1 MKNRLEYFLFLL
13 FSLTFRLLGLNTS
26 RKLSGFLT
34 FIFYYLIP
42 IRKKTVLDNLTN
54 AFPEYDEKK
63 IQNIAYNA
71 YKSFLTAFIE
81 ILYLPKI
88 RRPELEAA
96 VYCPNKDLI
105 EAKFREEKGVILLSA
120 HFGNWEYVAASVA
133 LQLNLPFSVV
143 VKPQRNP
150 YVSDWMNNVRTRW
163 NNDIV
168 SLGLSIRK
176 IYQTLKEKKIVAMV
190 ADQRGPQE
198 SIKVEFFGRKVSVHV
213 GPVVLALKTGAPI
226 LCGIPVRQKDFSYA
240 LVMHEI
246 SKDNLPE
253 DDEEKIVELSQ
264 RHTSYLESFIREHP
278 EQWLWMHKRWKH

>member
-1 MKNRLEYFLFLL
+1 MKNRIEYFLFLL
-13 FSLTFRLLGLNTS
+13 FSITFRILGLKTS
-26 RKLSGFLT
+26 RKLSGLLT
-34 FIFYYLIP
+34 FIFYYLVP
-42 IRKKTVLDNLTN
+42 IRKETVIKNITN

-63 IQNIAYNA
+63 IQSIAYNT

-88 RRPELEAA
+88 SRQELKAA
-96 VYCPNKDLI
+96 VNCSNKDLI
-105 EAKFREEKGVILLSA
+105 ETKFKEEKGVILLSA

-133 LQLNLPFSVV
+133 LQLNIPFSVV

-163 NNDIV
+163 NNDVV

-198 SIKVEFFGRKVSVHV
+198 SIKVEFFGRKVSVHM
-213 GPVVLALKTGAPI
+213 GPAALALKTGSPI
-226 LCGIPVRQKDFSYA
+226 LYGIPVRQKNYSYKI
-240 LVMHEI
+240 VMHEI

-253 DDEEKIVELSQ
+253 DDEEKIIELSQ
-264 RHTSYLESFIREHP
+264 RHTAYLESFIREHP
-278 EQWLWMHKRWKH
+278 EQWLWMHKRWKY

>member
-1 MKNRLEYFLFLL
+1 MKNRIEYFLFLL

-26 RKLSGFLT
+26 RKLSGLLAV
-34 FIFYYLIP
+34 IFYYFIP
-42 IRKKTVLDNLTN
+42 IRKKTVLENLRN

-63 IQNIAYNA
+63 IRSIAYNT

-81 ILYLPKI
+81 ILYLSKI
-88 RRPELEAA
+88 GRQELEAA
-96 VYCPNKDLI
+96 VNCPNKDLI
-105 EAKFREEKGVILLSA
+105 ETKFKEEKGVILLSA
-120 HFGNWEYVAASVA
+120 HFGNWEYVATSVA
-133 LQLNLPFSVV
+133 LQLDLPFSVV

-176 IYQTLKEKKIVAMV
+176 TYQTLKEKKIVAMV

-213 GPVVLALKTGAPI
+213 GPAVLALKTGAPI
-226 LCGIPVRQKDFSYA
+226 LCGIPVRQKDYSYK

-253 DDEEKIVELSQ
+253 DNEEKIIELSQ
-264 RHTSYLESFIREHP
+264 RHTSYLESFIREYP

>member
-1 MKNRLEYFLFLL
+1 MKNRIEYFLFLL
-13 FSLTFRLLGLNTS
+13 FSLTFRFLGLNTS
-26 RKLSGFLT
+26 RKLSGLLAV
-34 FIFYYLIP
+34 IFYYFIP
-42 IRKKTVLDNLTN
+42 IRKKTVLENLTN
-54 AFPEYDEKK
+54 AFPEYDKKK
-63 IQNIAYNA
+63 IRSIAYNT

-88 RRPELEAA
+88 SRQELEAA
-96 VYCPNKDLI
+96 VNCPNKDLI
-105 EAKFREEKGVILLSA
+105 ETKFNEEKGVILLSA

-133 LQLNLPFSVV
+133 LQLDLPFSVV

-176 IYQTLKEKKIVAMV
+176 TYQTLKEKKIVAMV

-213 GPVVLALKTGAPI
+213 GPAVLALKTGAPI
-226 LCGIPVRQKDFSYA
+226 LCGISVRQKDYSYKI
-240 LVMHEI
+240 VMHEI

-253 DDEEKIVELSQ
+253 DDEEKIIELSQ
-264 RHTSYLESFIREHP
+264 RHTSYLESFIREYP

>member
-1 MKNRLEYFLFLL
+1 
-13 FSLTFRLLGLNTS
+13 LNTS
-26 RKLSGFLT
+26 RKLSSFLA

-42 IRKKTVLDNLTN
+42 IRKETVLENLTN
-54 AFPEYDEKK
+54 AFPEFDEKK
-63 IQNIAYNA
+63 IRNIAYNA

-88 RRPELEAA
+88 SGQGLKAA
-96 VYCPNKDLI
+96 VYCPNKELI
-105 EAKFREEKGVILLSA
+105 ETKFKEDNGVILLSA

-133 LQLNLPFSVV
+133 LQLNIPLSVV

-163 NNDIV
+163 NNDVV

-226 LCGIPVRQKDFSYA
+226 LYGIPVRQKDNRYKI
-240 LVMHEI
+240 VMHEI

-253 DDEEKIVELSQ
+253 DHEEKIIELSQ
-264 RHTSYLESFIREHP
+264 RHTTYLESFIRKYP

>member
-1 MKNRLEYFLFLL
+1 MKNRIEYFLFLL
-13 FSLTFRLLGLNTS
+13 FSLTFRLLGLNAS
-26 RKLSGFLT
+26 RKLSGLLT

-42 IRKKTVLDNLTN
+42 IRKETVLENLTN

-63 IQNIAYNA
+63 IRNIAYNA

-88 RRPELEAA
+88 SRQGLEAA
-96 VYCPNKDLI
+96 VNCPNKELI
-105 EAKFREEKGVILLSA
+105 ETKFKEEKGVILLSA

-226 LCGIPVRQKDFSYA
+226 LYGIPVRQKDNSYKI
-240 LVMHEI
+240 VMHEI

-253 DDEEKIVELSQ
+253 DDEEKIIELSQ
-264 RHTSYLESFIREHP
+264 RHTAYLESFIREYP

>member
-1 MKNRLEYFLFLL
+1 MKNRIEYFLFLL

-26 RKLSGFLT
+26 RKLSSLLT
-34 FIFYYLIP
+34 FIFYFLIP
-42 IRKKTVLDNLTN
+42 IRKKTVLENLTN

-63 IQNIAYNA
+63 IRSIAYNT

-81 ILYLPKI
+81 ILYLSKI
-88 RRPELEAA
+88 SRQELEAA
-96 VYCPNKDLI
+96 VNCPNKDLI
-105 EAKFREEKGVILLSA
+105 ETKFKEEKGVILLSA

-176 IYQTLKEKKIVAMV
+176 TYQTLKEKKIVAMV

-198 SIKVEFFGRKVSVHV
+198 SIKVEFFGRKVSVHM
-213 GPVVLALKTGAPI
+213 GPAVLALKTGAPI
-226 LCGIPVRQKDFSYA
+226 LCGIPVRQKDYSYK

-253 DDEEKIVELSQ
+253 DDEEKIIELSQ
-264 RHTSYLESFIREHP
+264 RHTSYLESFIREYP

>member
-1 MKNRLEYFLFLL
+1 MKNRIEYFLFLL
-13 FSLTFRLLGLNTS
+13 FSLAFRLLGLNTS
-26 RKLSGFLT
+26 RKLSGLLAV
-34 FIFYYLIP
+34 IFYYFIP
-42 IRKKTVLDNLTN
+42 IRKKTVLENLTN
-54 AFPEYDEKK
+54 AFPGYDK
-63 IQNIAYNA
+63 QTLRSIAYNT

-81 ILYLPKI
+81 ILYLQKI
-88 RRPELEAA
+88 SQQELETA
-96 VYCPNKDLI
+96 VNCPNKNLI
-105 EAKFREEKGVILLSA
+105 VEKFEEGKGVILLSA

-133 LQLNLPFSVV
+133 LQLDLPFSVV

-150 YVSDWMNNVRTRW
+150 YVSGWMNNVRTRW

-176 IYQTLKEKKIVAMV
+176 TYQTLKEKRVVAMV

-213 GPVVLALKTGAPI
+213 GPAVLALRTGAPI
-226 LCGIPVRQKDFSYA
+226 LCGIPVRQKDYSYKI
-240 LVMHEI
+240 VMHEI

-253 DDEEKIVELSQ
+253 DNEEKIIELSQ
-264 RHTSYLESFIREHP
+264 RHTSYLESFIREYP

>member
-1 MKNRLEYFLFLL
+1 M
-13 FSLTFRLLGLNTS
+13 FSFTFRLFGLNTS
-26 RKLSGFLT
+26 RKLAGFLT
-34 FIFYYLIP
+34 FVFYYLIP
-42 IRKKTVLDNLTN
+42 IRKETVLENLTN
-54 AFPEYDEKK
+54 AFPEYERKK
-63 IQNIAYNA
+63 IHSIAYNT

-88 RRPELEAA
+88 SRMDLESA
-96 VYCPNKDLI
+96 VNCSNKGLI
-105 EAKFREEKGVILLSA
+105 EEKFKEGKGVILLSA

-143 VKPQRNP
+143 IKPQRNP
-150 YVSDWMNNVRTRW
+150 YVTDWMNSVRTRW

-176 IYQTLKEKKIVAMV
+176 TYQTLKEKKIVAMV

-198 SIKVEFFGRKVSVHV
+198 SIKIEFFGRKVSVHV
-213 GPVVLALKTGAPI
+213 GPAVLALKTGAPI
-226 LCGIPVRQKDFSYA
+226 LYGIPVRQKDYSYK

-253 DDEEKIVELSQ
+253 NDEEKIIELSQ
-264 RHTSYLESFIREHP
+264 RHTTYLESFIRKYP

>member
-1 MKNRLEYFLFLL
+1 VLE
-13 FSLTFRLLGLNTS
+13 
-26 RKLSGFLT
+26 
-34 FIFYYLIP
+34 
-42 IRKKTVLDNLTN
+42 NLTN

-63 IQNIAYNA
+63 IRNIAYNA

-88 RRPELEAA
+88 SRQGLEAA
-96 VYCPNKDLI
+96 VNCPNKELI
-105 EAKFREEKGVILLSA
+105 ETKFKEGKGVILLSA

-133 LQLNLPFSVV
+133 LQLNLPLSVV

-226 LCGIPVRQKDFSYA
+226 LYGIPVRQKDNSYKI
-240 LVMHEI
+240 VMHEI

-253 DDEEKIVELSQ
+253 NDEEKIIALSQ
-264 RHTSYLESFIREHP
+264 RHTAYLESFIREYP
-278 EQWLWMHKRWKH
+278 DQWLWMHKRWKH

>member
-1 MKNRLEYFLFLL
+1 MKNRIEYFLFLL

-26 RKLSGFLT
+26 RKLAGFLA

-42 IRKKTVLDNLTN
+42 IRKETVLENLTN

-63 IQNIAYNA
+63 IQSIAYNA

-88 RRPELEAA
+88 SRHGLKAA
-96 VYCPNKDLI
+96 VNCPNKELI
-105 EAKFREEKGVILLSA
+105 ETKFKEEKGVILLSA

-133 LQLNLPFSVV
+133 LQLNIPFSVV

-150 YVSDWMNNVRTRW
+150 YVSDWMNKVRTRW
-163 NNDIV
+163 NNDVV

-226 LCGIPVRQKDFSYA
+226 LYGIPVRQKDNSYKI
-240 LVMHEI
+240 VMHEI

-253 DDEEKIVELSQ
+253 DHEEKIIELSQ
-264 RHTSYLESFIREHP
+264 RHTSHLESFIREYP

>member
-13 FSLTFRLLGLNTS
+13 FSLTFRLLGLNAS

-42 IRKKTVLDNLTN
+42 IRKKTVLENLTN
-54 AFPEYDEKK
+54 AFPDYDEKK
-63 IQNIAYNA
+63 IRNIAYNA

-81 ILYLPKI
+81 ILYLVKI
-88 RRPELEAA
+88 SKQELEAA
-96 VYCPNKDLI
+96 VNCPNKDLI
-105 EAKFREEKGVILLSA
+105 EIKFKEEKGVILLSA

-226 LCGIPVRQKDFSYA
+226 LYGIPVRQKDNSYKI
-240 LVMHEI
+240 VMHEI

-253 DDEEKIVELSQ
+253 DDEEKIIELSQ
-264 RHTSYLESFIREHP
+264 RHTAYLESFIRKYP

>member
-1 MKNRLEYFLFLL
+1 M

-26 RKLSGFLT
+26 RKLSGLLA
-34 FIFYYLIP
+34 FIFYYFIP
-42 IRKKTVLDNLTN
+42 IRKKTVLENLTN
-54 AFPEYDEKK
+54 AFPKFDEKK
-63 IQNIAYNA
+63 IRSIAFNT

-81 ILYLPKI
+81 ILYLPKMS
-88 RRPELEAA
+88 RQELEAA
-96 VYCPNKDLI
+96 VNCPNKELI
-105 EAKFREEKGVILLSA
+105 ETKFKEKKGVILLSA

-176 IYQTLKEKKIVAMV
+176 TYQTLKEKKIVAMV

-198 SIKVEFFGRKVSVHV
+198 SIKVKFFGRKVSVHV
-213 GPVVLALKTGAPI
+213 GPAVLALKTGAPI
-226 LCGIPVRQKDFSYA
+226 LCGIPVRQKDYSYEI
-240 LVMHEI
+240 VMHEI
-246 SKDNLPE
+246 NKDNLPE
-253 DDEEKIVELSQ
+253 DAEEKIIELSQ
-264 RHTSYLESFIREHP
+264 RHTSYLESFITEYP

>member
-1 MKNRLEYFLFLL
+1 MKNRIEYFLFLL
-13 FSLTFRLLGLNTS
+13 FSITFRILGLKTS
-26 RKLSGFLT
+26 RKLSGLLT
-34 FIFYYLIP
+34 FIFYYLVP
-42 IRKKTVLDNLTN
+42 IRKETVIENITN
-54 AFPEYDEKK
+54 AFPEYGEKK
-63 IQNIAYNA
+63 IRSIAYNT

-88 RRPELEAA
+88 SRQELKAA
-96 VYCPNKDLI
+96 VNCSNKDLI
-105 EAKFREEKGVILLSA
+105 ETKFKEEKGVILLSA

-133 LQLNLPFSVV
+133 LQLNIPFSVV

-163 NNDIV
+163 NNDVV

-198 SIKVEFFGRKVSVHV
+198 SIKVEFFGRKVSVHM
-213 GPVVLALKTGAPI
+213 GPAALALKTGSPI
-226 LCGIPVRQKDFSYA
+226 LYGIPVRQKDYSYKI
-240 LVMHEI
+240 VMHEI

-253 DDEEKIVELSQ
+253 DDEEKIIELSQ
-264 RHTSYLESFIREHP
+264 RHTAYLESFIREHP
-278 EQWLWMHKRWKH
+278 EQWLWMHKRWKY

>member
-1 MKNRLEYFLFLL
+1 MKNRIEYFLFLL
-13 FSLTFRLLGLNTS
+13 FSIAFRLLGLNTS
-26 RKLSGFLT
+26 RKLSGLLAV
-34 FIFYYLIP
+34 IFYYFIP
-42 IRKKTVLDNLTN
+42 IRKKTVLENLTN
-54 AFPEYDEKK
+54 AFPGYDK
-63 IQNIAYNA
+63 QTLRSIAYNT

-81 ILYLPKI
+81 ILYLQKI
-88 RRPELEAA
+88 SQQELETA
-96 VYCPNKDLI
+96 VNCPNKNLI
-105 EAKFREEKGVILLSA
+105 VEKFEEGKGVILLSA

-133 LQLNLPFSVV
+133 LQLDLPFSVV

-150 YVSDWMNNVRTRW
+150 YVSGWMNNVRTRW

-176 IYQTLKEKKIVAMV
+176 TYQTLKEKRVVAMV

-213 GPVVLALKTGAPI
+213 GPAVLALRTGAPI
-226 LCGIPVRQKDFSYA
+226 LCGIPVRQKDYSYKI
-240 LVMHEI
+240 VMHEI

-253 DDEEKIVELSQ
+253 DNEEKIIELSQ
-264 RHTSYLESFIREHP
+264 RHTSYLESFIREYP

>member
-1 MKNRLEYFLFLL
+1 MKNRIEYFLFLL
-13 FSLTFRLLGLNTS
+13 FSLAFRLLGLNTS
-26 RKLSGFLT
+26 RKLSGLLAV
-34 FIFYYLIP
+34 IFYYFIP
-42 IRKKTVLDNLTN
+42 IRKKTVLENLTN
-54 AFPEYDEKK
+54 AFPEYDKKK
-63 IQNIAYNA
+63 IRSIAYNT

-81 ILYLPKI
+81 ILYLQKI
-88 RRPELEAA
+88 SQQELET
-96 VYCPNKDLI
+96 VVNCPNKNLI
-105 EAKFREEKGVILLSA
+105 VEKFEEGKGVILLSA

-133 LQLNLPFSVV
+133 LQLDLPFSVV

-150 YVSDWMNNVRTRW
+150 YVSGWMNNVRTRW

-176 IYQTLKEKKIVAMV
+176 TYQTLKEKKVVAMV

-213 GPVVLALKTGAPI
+213 GPAVLALKTGAPI
-226 LCGIPVRQKDFSYA
+226 LCGIPVRQKDYSYK

-253 DDEEKIVELSQ
+253 NDEDKIIELSQ
-264 RHTSYLESFIREHP
+264 RHTSYLESFIRKYP

>member
-1 MKNRLEYFLFLL
+1 MKNRIEYLLFLL

-26 RKLSGFLT
+26 RKLSGLLAV
-34 FIFYYLIP
+34 IFYYFIP
-42 IRKKTVLDNLTN
+42 IRKKTVLENLTN

-63 IQNIAYNA
+63 TRSIAYNT

-81 ILYLPKI
+81 ILYLSKI
-88 RRPELEAA
+88 SRQELEAA
-96 VYCPNKDLI
+96 VNCPNKDLI
-105 EAKFREEKGVILLSA
+105 ETKFKEEKGVILLSA

-176 IYQTLKEKKIVAMV
+176 TYQTLKEKKIVAMV

-213 GPVVLALKTGAPI
+213 GPAVLALKTGAPI
-226 LCGIPVRQKDFSYA
+226 LCGIPVRQKDCSYKI
-240 LVMHEI
+240 VMHEI

-253 DDEEKIVELSQ
+253 DNEEKIIELSQ
-264 RHTSYLESFIREHP
+264 RHTSYLESFIREYP

>member
-1 MKNRLEYFLFLL
+1 MKNRIEYFVFLL
-13 FSLTFRLLGLNTS
+13 FSIIFRILGLKTS
-26 RKLSGFLT
+26 RKLSGLLT
-34 FIFYYLIP
+34 FIFYYLVP
-42 IRKKTVLDNLTN
+42 IRKETVIENITN

-63 IQNIAYNA
+63 IQSIAYNT

-88 RRPELEAA
+88 SRQELKAA
-96 VYCPNKDLI
+96 VDCPNKDLI
-105 EAKFREEKGVILLSA
+105 ETKFKEEKGVILLSA

-133 LQLNLPFSVV
+133 LQLNIPFSVV

-163 NNDIV
+163 NNDVV

-198 SIKVEFFGRKVSVHV
+198 SIKVEFFGRKVSVHM
-213 GPVVLALKTGAPI
+213 GPAALALKTGSPI
-226 LCGIPVRQKDFSYA
+226 LYGIPVRQKNYSYKI
-240 LVMHEI
+240 VMHEI

-253 DDEEKIVELSQ
+253 DDEEKIIELSQ
-264 RHTSYLESFIREHP
+264 RHTAYLESFIREHP
-278 EQWLWMHKRWKH
+278 EQWLWMHKRWKY

>member
-1 MKNRLEYFLFLL
+1 MKNRIEYFLFLL
-13 FSLTFRLLGLNTS
+13 FSLTFRLLGLNAS
-26 RKLSGFLT
+26 RKLSGFLA

-42 IRKKTVLDNLTN
+42 IRKETVLENLTN

-63 IQNIAYNA
+63 IRNIAYNA

-88 RRPELEAA
+88 SRQGLKAA
-96 VYCPNKDLI
+96 VNCPNKELI
-105 EAKFREEKGVILLSA
+105 ETKFKEDKGVILLSA

-133 LQLNLPFSVV
+133 LQLNIPFSVV

-150 YVSDWMNNVRTRW
+150 YVSDWMNKVRTRW
-163 NNDIV
+163 NNDVV

-226 LCGIPVRQKDFSYA
+226 LYGIPVRQKDNSYKI
-240 LVMHEI
+240 VMHEI

-253 DDEEKIVELSQ
+253 DDEEKIIELSQ
-264 RHTSYLESFIREHP
+264 RHTAYLESFIREYP

>member
-1 MKNRLEYFLFLL
+1 MKNRIEYFLFLL
-13 FSLTFRLLGLNTS
+13 FSLTFRLLGLNAS
-26 RKLSGFLT
+26 RKLTGFLT
-34 FIFYYLIP
+34 SIFYFLIP
-42 IRKKTVLDNLTN
+42 IRKETVIENLTN
-54 AFPEYDEKK
+54 AFPGYDEKK
-63 IQNIAYNA
+63 IRDIAFNA
-71 YKSFLTAFIE
+71 YKSFLTTFIE

-88 RRPELEAA
+88 SKQRLKAA

-105 EAKFREEKGVILLSA
+105 ERKFKEEKGVILLSA

-150 YVSDWMNNVRTRW
+150 YVSDWLNNVRTRW

-198 SIKVEFFGRKVSVHV
+198 SIKVEFFGRKVSVHM

-226 LCGIPVRQKDFSYA
+226 LYGIPVRQKDNCYKV
-240 LVMHEI
+240 VMHEI

-253 DDEEKIVELSQ
+253 NHEEKIIELSQ
-264 RHTSYLESFIREHP
+264 RHTAYLESFIREYP

>member
-1 MKNRLEYFLFLL
+1 M
-13 FSLTFRLLGLNTS
+13 
-26 RKLSGFLT
+26 
-34 FIFYYLIP
+34 
-42 IRKKTVLDNLTN
+42 
-54 AFPEYDEKK
+54 
-63 IQNIAYNA
+63 
-71 YKSFLTAFIE
+71 IE
-81 ILYLPKI
+81 T
-88 RRPELEAA
+88 
-96 VYCPNKDLI
+96 
-105 EAKFREEKGVILLSA
+105 KFNEEKGVILLSA

-133 LQLNLPFSVV
+133 LQLDLPFSVV

-176 IYQTLKEKKIVAMV
+176 TYQTLKEKKIVAMV

-213 GPVVLALKTGAPI
+213 GPAVLALKTGAPI
-226 LCGIPVRQKDFSYA
+226 LCGISVRQKDYSYKI
-240 LVMHEI
+240 VMHEI

-253 DDEEKIVELSQ
+253 DDEEKIIELSQ
-264 RHTSYLESFIREHP
+264 RHTSYLESFIREYP

>member
-1 MKNRLEYFLFLL
+1 MKNRIEYLLFLL
-13 FSLTFRLLGLNTS
+13 FSLAFRLLGLNTS
-26 RKLSGFLT
+26 RKLSGLLAV
-34 FIFYYLIP
+34 IFYYFIP
-42 IRKKTVLDNLTN
+42 IRKKTVFDNLTN

-63 IQNIAYNA
+63 IQSIAFNT

-81 ILYLPKI
+81 ILYLSKI
-88 RRPELEAA
+88 SRQELEAA
-96 VYCPNKDLI
+96 VNCPNKDLI
-105 EAKFREEKGVILLSA
+105 ETKFKEEKGVILLAA

-176 IYQTLKEKKIVAMV
+176 TYQTLKEKKIVAMV

-213 GPVVLALKTGAPI
+213 GPAVLALKTGAPI
-226 LCGIPVRQKDFSYA
+226 LCGIPVRQKDSIYKI
-240 LVMHEI
+240 VMHEI

-253 DDEEKIVELSQ
+253 DDEEKIIELSQ
-264 RHTSYLESFIREHP
+264 RHTSYLESFIREYP

>member
-1 MKNRLEYFLFLL
+1 MKNRIEYFLFLL
-13 FSLTFRLLGLNTS
+13 FSLTFRLLGLNAS
-26 RKLSGFLT
+26 RKLSGFLA
-34 FIFYYLIP
+34 FIFYYIIP
-42 IRKKTVLDNLTN
+42 IRKETVLENLTN
-54 AFPEYDEKK
+54 AFPEYDKKK

-88 RRPELEAA
+88 SRQGLKSE
-96 VYCPNKDLI
+96 VNCPNKELI
-105 EAKFREEKGVILLSA
+105 ETKFKEEKGVILLSA

-133 LQLNLPFSVV
+133 LQLNIPFSVV
-143 VKPQRNP
+143 VKTQRNP
-150 YVSDWMNNVRTRW
+150 YVSDWMNKVRTRW
-163 NNDIV
+163 NNDVV

-213 GPVVLALKTGAPI
+213 GPAVLALKTGAPI
-226 LCGIPVRQKDFSYA
+226 LCGIPVRQKDYSYK

-253 DDEEKIVELSQ
+253 DNEEKIIELSQ
-264 RHTSYLESFIREHP
+264 RHTSYLESFIREYP

>member
-1 MKNRLEYFLFLL
+1 MKNRIEYFLFLL
-13 FSLTFRLLGLNTS
+13 FSITFRILGLKTS
-26 RKLSGFLT
+26 RKLSGLLT
-34 FIFYYLIP
+34 FIFYYLVP
-42 IRKKTVLDNLTN
+42 IRKETVIENITN

-63 IQNIAYNA
+63 IQSIAYNT

-88 RRPELEAA
+88 SRQELKAA
-96 VYCPNKDLI
+96 VDCPNKDLI
-105 EAKFREEKGVILLSA
+105 ETKFKEEKGVILLSA

-133 LQLNLPFSVV
+133 LQLNIPFSVV

-163 NNDIV
+163 NNDVV

-198 SIKVEFFGRKVSVHV
+198 SIKVEFFGRKVSVHM
-213 GPVVLALKTGAPI
+213 GPAALALKTGSPI
-226 LCGIPVRQKDFSYA
+226 LYGIPVRQKNYSYKI
-240 LVMHEI
+240 VMHEI

-253 DDEEKIVELSQ
+253 DDEEKIIELSQ
-264 RHTSYLESFIREHP
+264 RHTAYLESFIREHP
-278 EQWLWMHKRWKH
+278 EQWLWMHKRWKY

>member
-1 MKNRLEYFLFLL
+1 MKNRIEYFLFLL
-13 FSLTFRLLGLNTS
+13 FSLTFRFLGLNTS
-26 RKLSGFLT
+26 RKLSGLLAV
-34 FIFYYLIP
+34 IFYYFIP
-42 IRKKTVLDNLTN
+42 IRKKTVLENLTN
-54 AFPEYDEKK
+54 AFPEYDKKK
-63 IQNIAYNA
+63 IRIIAYNT

-88 RRPELEAA
+88 SRQELEAA
-96 VYCPNKDLI
+96 VNCPNKDLI
-105 EAKFREEKGVILLSA
+105 ETKFNEEKGVILLSA

-133 LQLNLPFSVV
+133 LQLDLPFSVV

-176 IYQTLKEKKIVAMV
+176 TYQTLKEKKIVAMV

-213 GPVVLALKTGAPI
+213 GPAVLALKTGAPI
-226 LCGIPVRQKDFSYA
+226 LCGISVRQKDYSYKI
-240 LVMHEI
+240 VMHEI

-253 DDEEKIVELSQ
+253 DDEEKIIELSQ
-264 RHTSYLESFIREHP
+264 RHTSYLESFIREYP

>member
-42 IRKKTVLDNLTN
+42 IRKKTVLENLTN
-54 AFPEYDEKK
+54 AFSEYDEKK

-71 YKSFLTAFIE
+71 YNSFLTAFIE
-81 ILYLPKI
+81 ILYLAKI
-88 RRPELEAA
+88 SKQELEAA
-96 VYCPNKDLI
+96 VNCPNKDLI
-105 EAKFREEKGVILLSA
+105 ETKFREEKGVILLSA

-198 SIKVEFFGRKVSVHV
+198 SIKVEFFGRKVSVYV

-226 LCGIPVRQKDFSYA
+226 LYGIPVRQKDNSYKI
-240 LVMHEI
+240 VMHEI

-253 DDEEKIVELSQ
+253 NDEEKIIELSQ
-264 RHTSYLESFIREHP
+264 RHTTYLESFIRKHP

>member
-13 FSLTFRLLGLNTS
+13 FSLIFRLLGLNTS

-42 IRKKTVLDNLTN
+42 IRKKTVLENLTN

-88 RRPELEAA
+88 SRQELETA
-96 VYCPNKDLI
+96 VDCPNKDLI
-105 EAKFREEKGVILLSA
+105 EIKFKEEKGVILLSA

-226 LCGIPVRQKDFSYA
+226 LYGIPVRQKNNNYKI
-240 LVMHEI
+240 VMHEI

-253 DDEEKIVELSQ
+253 DDEEKIIELSQ
-264 RHTSYLESFIREHP
+264 RHTAYLESFIRKHP

>member
-1 MKNRLEYFLFLL
+1 MKNRIEYLLFLL
-13 FSLTFRLLGLNTS
+13 FSLAFRLLGLNTS
-26 RKLSGFLT
+26 RKLSGLLAV
-34 FIFYYLIP
+34 IFYYFIP
-42 IRKKTVLDNLTN
+42 IRKKTVFDNLTN

-63 IQNIAYNA
+63 IQSIAFNT

-81 ILYLPKI
+81 ILYLSKI
-88 RRPELEAA
+88 SRQELEAA
-96 VYCPNKDLI
+96 VNCPNKDLI
-105 EAKFREEKGVILLSA
+105 ETKFKEEKGVILLAA

-176 IYQTLKEKKIVAMV
+176 TYQTLKEKKIVAMV

-213 GPVVLALKTGAPI
+213 GPAVLALKTGAPI
-226 LCGIPVRQKDFSYA
+226 LCGIPVRQKDSSYKI
-240 LVMHEI
+240 VMHEI

-253 DDEEKIVELSQ
+253 DDEEKIIELSQ
-264 RHTSYLESFIREHP
+264 RHTSYLESFIREYP

>member
-1 MKNRLEYFLFLL
+1 MKNRIEYFLFLL

-26 RKLSGFLT
+26 RKLAGFLS
-34 FIFYYLIP
+34 FIFYYIIP
-42 IRKKTVLDNLTN
+42 IRKETVLENLTN

-63 IQNIAYNA
+63 IQGIAYNA

-88 RRPELEAA
+88 SRHGLKAA
-96 VYCPNKDLI
+96 VNCPNKELI
-105 EAKFREEKGVILLSA
+105 ETKFKEEKGVILLSA

-133 LQLNLPFSVV
+133 LQLNIPFSVV

-150 YVSDWMNNVRTRW
+150 YVSDWMNKVRTRW
-163 NNDIV
+163 NNDVV

-198 SIKVEFFGRKVSVHV
+198 SIKVEFFGRKVSVHI

-226 LCGIPVRQKDFSYA
+226 LYGIPVRQKDNSYKI
-240 LVMHEI
+240 VMHEI

-253 DDEEKIVELSQ
+253 DHEEKIIELSQ
-264 RHTSYLESFIREHP
+264 RHTSHLESFIREYP

>member
-1 MKNRLEYFLFLL
+1 MKNRIEYFLFLL
-13 FSLTFRLLGLNTS
+13 FSLTFGLLGLKTA
-26 RKLSGFLT
+26 RKLASLLT
-34 FIFYYLIP
+34 FIFYYIIP
-42 IRKKTVLDNLTN
+42 IRKKTVIENLTN
-54 AFPEYDEKK
+54 AFPEYDVKK
-63 IQNIAYNA
+63 IRNIAYNT

-81 ILYLPKI
+81 ILYLKKI
-88 RRPELEAA
+88 SRQELEAA
-96 VYCPNKDLI
+96 VNCPNKDLI
-105 EAKFREEKGVILLSA
+105 ETKFKEDKGVILLSA

-143 VKPQRNP
+143 VKPQRNH

-176 IYQTLKEKKIVAMV
+176 TYQTLKEKKIVAMV

-198 SIKVEFFGRKVSVHV
+198 SIKINFFGRKVSVHV
-213 GPVVLALKTGAPI
+213 GPAVLALKTGAPI
-226 LCGIPVRQKDFSYA
+226 LCGIPLRQKDFSYK

-253 DDEEKIVELSQ
+253 DNEEKIIELSQ
-264 RHTSYLESFIREHP
+264 RHTAYLESFIRKHP

>member
-1 MKNRLEYFLFLL
+1 MKNRIEYFLFFL
-13 FSLTFRLLGLNTS
+13 FSLTFGLFGLNTS
-26 RKLSGFLT
+26 RKLSGLLSV
-34 FIFYYLIP
+34 IFYYFIP

-54 AFPEYDEKK
+54 AFPEYDKKK
-63 IQNIAYNA
+63 IRRIAYNT

-88 RRPELEAA
+88 SRQELETA
-96 VYCPNKDLI
+96 VNCPNKNLI
-105 EAKFREEKGVILLSA
+105 VEKFQEGKGVIMLSA
-120 HFGNWEYVAASVA
+120 HFGNWEYLAASVA
-133 LQLNLPFSVV
+133 AQLNLPLSVV

-163 NNDIV
+163 NNEIV

-176 IYQTLKEKKIVAMV
+176 TYQTLKEKKVVAMV
-190 ADQRGPQE
+190 ADQRGPQD

-213 GPVVLALKTGAPI
+213 GPAVLALKTGAPI
-226 LCGIPVRQKDFSYA
+226 LYGVSVRQKDFTYTTI
-240 LVMHEI
+240 LQEI

-253 DDEEKIVELSQ
+253 DDEEKIIELSQ
-264 RHTSYLESFIREHP
+264 RHTSYLESFIKEYP

>member
-13 FSLTFRLLGLNTS
+13 FSLTFWLLGLNTS

-88 RRPELEAA
+88 SRPELEAA

-226 LCGIPVRQKDFSYA
+226 LYGIPVRQKDNSYKI
-240 LVMHEI
+240 LMHEI
-246 SKDNLPE
+246 SKDDLPE

-264 RHTSYLESFIREHP
+264 RHTAYLESFIREYP

>member
-1 MKNRLEYFLFLL
+1 MKNRIEYFLFLL
-13 FSLTFRLLGLNTS
+13 FSYTFRLLGLNTS

-42 IRKKTVLDNLTN
+42 IRKKTALENLTN

-88 RRPELEAA
+88 SRQELESA
-96 VYCPNKDLI
+96 VNCPNKELI
-105 EAKFREEKGVILLSA
+105 ETKYREGKGVILLSA

-133 LQLNLPFSVV
+133 LQLNLSFSVV

-176 IYQTLKEKKIVAMV
+176 IYQTLKENKIVAMV

-213 GPVVLALKTGAPI
+213 GPVTLALKTGAPI
-226 LCGIPVRQKDFSYA
+226 LYGIPVRQKDNSYEI
-240 LVMHEI
+240 VMHEI

-253 DDEEKIVELSQ
+253 DDKEKIIELSQ
-264 RHTSYLESFIREHP
+264 RHTSHLESFIRKYP

>member
-1 MKNRLEYFLFLL
+1 MKNRIEYFLFLL

-26 RKLSGFLT
+26 RKLSGLLA

-42 IRKKTVLDNLTN
+42 IRKETVIENLTN
-54 AFPEYDEKK
+54 AFPEYDERK
-63 IQNIAYNA
+63 IRNVAYNA

-88 RRPELEAA
+88 SRQGLKAA
-96 VYCPNKDLI
+96 VNCPNKELI
-105 EAKFREEKGVILLSA
+105 ETKFKEEKGVILLSA

-133 LQLNLPFSVV
+133 LQLNIPFSVV

-150 YVSDWMNNVRTRW
+150 YVTDWMNKVRTRW
-163 NNDIV
+163 NNDVV

-226 LCGIPVRQKDFSYA
+226 LYGIPVRQKDNSYKI
-240 LVMHEI
+240 VMHEI

-253 DDEEKIVELSQ
+253 DDEEKIIELSQ
-264 RHTSYLESFIREHP
+264 RHTAHLESFIREHP

>member
-1 MKNRLEYFLFLL
+1 MKNRIEYFLFLL
-13 FSLTFRLLGLNTS
+13 FSLIFRLLGLNTS
-26 RKLSGFLT
+26 RKLSSFLA

-42 IRKKTVLDNLTN
+42 IRKETVLENLTN
-54 AFPEYDEKK
+54 AFPEFDEKK
-63 IQNIAYNA
+63 IRNIAYNA

-88 RRPELEAA
+88 SGQGLKAA
-96 VYCPNKDLI
+96 VYCPNKELI
-105 EAKFREEKGVILLSA
+105 ETKFKEDNGVILLSA

-133 LQLNLPFSVV
+133 LQLNIPLSVV

-163 NNDIV
+163 NNDVV

-226 LCGIPVRQKDFSYA
+226 LYGIPVRQKDNRYKI
-240 LVMHEI
+240 VMHEI

-253 DDEEKIVELSQ
+253 DHEEKIIELSQ
-264 RHTSYLESFIREHP
+264 RHTTYLESFIRKYP

>member
-1 MKNRLEYFLFLL
+1 MKNRIEYFLFLL
-13 FSLTFRLLGLNTS
+13 FSLSFRLLGLNTS
-26 RKLSGFLT
+26 RKLSGFLA

-42 IRKKTVLDNLTN
+42 IRKETVLENLTN
-54 AFPEYDEKK
+54 AFPEFDEKK
-63 IQNIAYNA
+63 IRNIAYNA

-88 RRPELEAA
+88 SRQGLKAA
-96 VYCPNKDLI
+96 VNCPNKELI
-105 EAKFREEKGVILLSA
+105 ETKFKEDKGVILLSA

-133 LQLNLPFSVV
+133 LQLNIPFSVV

-198 SIKVEFFGRKVSVHV
+198 SIKVEFFGRKVSVLV

-226 LCGIPVRQKDFSYA
+226 LYGIPVRQKDNSYKI
-240 LVMHEI
+240 VMHEI

-253 DDEEKIVELSQ
+253 NDEEKIIALSQ
-264 RHTSYLESFIREHP
+264 RHTAYLESFIREYP
-278 EQWLWMHKRWKH
+278 DQWLWMHKRWKH

>member
-1 MKNRLEYFLFLL
+1 MKNRIEYFLFLL
-13 FSLTFRLLGLNTS
+13 FSLTFGLLGLNTS
-26 RKLSGFLT
+26 RKLSGLLAV
-34 FIFYYLIP
+34 IFYYFIP
-42 IRKKTVLDNLTN
+42 IRKKTVLENLTN
-54 AFPEYDEKK
+54 AFPGYDK
-63 IQNIAYNA
+63 QTLRSIAYNT

-81 ILYLPKI
+81 IMYLPKI
-88 RRPELEAA
+88 SRQELETA
-96 VYCPNKDLI
+96 VNCPNKDLI
-105 EAKFREEKGVILLSA
+105 ETKFKEEKGVILLSA

-176 IYQTLKEKKIVAMV
+176 TYQTLKEKKIVAMV

-213 GPVVLALKTGAPI
+213 GPAVLALKTGAPI
-226 LCGIPVRQKDFSYA
+226 LCGIPVRQKDYSYK

-253 DDEEKIVELSQ
+253 DNEEKIIELSQ
-264 RHTSYLESFIREHP
+264 RHTSYLESFIREYP